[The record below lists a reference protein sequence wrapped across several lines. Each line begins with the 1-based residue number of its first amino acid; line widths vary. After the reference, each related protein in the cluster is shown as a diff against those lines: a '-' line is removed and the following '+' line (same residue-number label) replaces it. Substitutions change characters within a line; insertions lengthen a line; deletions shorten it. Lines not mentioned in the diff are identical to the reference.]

1 MSISVQRGFTLI
13 ELVIVIIVLGILAAT
28 ALPRF
33 LNLSDDADIAMVS
46 ATAGALQ
53 SGVNLAHSKWAV
65 AGSPGDKDSRDNVQ
79 LYGSDASGT
88 MDFNI
93 AGWPAQ
99 SYAGTDTVI
108 STDSADDC
116 ISLWNTLLNTGSDS
130 VADDAIET
138 DDSETFKVT
147 YGYDYD
153 YDGDERIC
161 LYKLTSNQD
170 LYIRYQPTNG
180 RVTVSV
186 P

>member
-1 MSISVQRGFTLI
+1 MLRSVQRGFTLI

-53 SGVNLAHSKWAV
+53 SGVNLAHSKWIIL
-65 AGSPGDKDSRDNVQ
+65 GSPTDVPSCNDVQ

-88 MDFNI
+88 IDFNI
-93 AGWPAQ
+93 TGWPAQ
-99 SYAGTDTVI
+99 NYAESDSTI
-108 STDSADDC
+108 STDSFEDC
-116 ISLWNTLLNTGSDS
+116 MSLWKTLLNTGSDS
-130 VADDAIET
+130 VAN

-147 YGYDYD
+147 YDRDKG
-153 YDGDERIC
+153 IC
-161 LYKLTSNQD
+161 LYKLTSNKD
-170 LYIRYQPTNG
+170 LYIGYKPITG
-180 RVTVSV
+180 RVTVNV

>member
-1 MSISVQRGFTLI
+1 MLKSVQRGFTLI

-46 ATAGALQ
+46 ATGGALQ

-88 MDFNI
+88 MDFNS

-99 SYAGTDTVI
+99 SYAGSDSVI
-108 STDSADDC
+108 STDNTDDC
-116 ISLWNTLLNTGSDS
+116 ISLWEVLLETGSDG
-130 VADDAIET
+130 VAA
-138 DDSETFKVT
+138 DDSETFTVT
-147 YGYDYD
+147 YGP
-153 YDGDERIC
+153 GAGMC
-161 LYKLTSNQD
+161 LYSLTRNLALSIGYNSN
-170 LYIRYQPTNG
+170 NG
-180 RVTVSV
+180 KVIVNV